1 MPSYR
6 TKQILQIAKIIRN
19 ADIALKDKALL
30 TKNFNEL
37 FFEDN
42 PTFDTKRFVAI
53 CNSTLTDD
61 QLWRY
66 NRMKSCG
73 DLNEDL

>member
-19 ADIALKDKALL
+19 SPVAMQQKASLI
-30 TKNFNEL
+30 KAFDEL
-37 FFEDN
+37 FYEDN
-42 PTFDTKRFVAI
+42 STYDRKRFVAI
-53 CNSTLTDD
+53 CNNSLTDD
-61 QLWRY
+61 EVWRY

-73 DLNEDL
+73 DLNDT